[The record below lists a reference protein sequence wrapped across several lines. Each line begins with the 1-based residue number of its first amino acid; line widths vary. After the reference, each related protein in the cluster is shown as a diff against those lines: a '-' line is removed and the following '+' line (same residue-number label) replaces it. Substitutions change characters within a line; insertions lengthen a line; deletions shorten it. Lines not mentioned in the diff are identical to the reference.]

1 MTRSLITDPSVRGL
15 GLAALL
21 AGVALVAWA
30 ALLGMRV
37 RTKPDPCQTGMSGAF
52 GRCCAPGQR
61 QSGGS
66 CLGTPTVCPVGTRL
80 VTGKVR
86 GCVATQEKVSIA
98 GGSVLLGPTD
108 WDGASVRPARIV
120 TVRTF
125 HIDQAEVTEHRYAE
139 CARAG
144 MCKARPA
151 DVEPGLPVSG
161 IDAEA
166 AERFCAFAGG
176 RLPTSA
182 EWIFAASGEEGR
194 RFPWGAHGLVCR
206 RAAYGRESGPCSEGA
221 KGPDLAGIRSEGK
234 TPAGVLDLA
243 GNVAE
248 WTKDEDGRV
257 SLRGGSF
264 ASVLAAELKSW
275 AEQPPRV
282 SPRAGFRCAYAAE
295 GTSHVGSNFEPGH
308 GADAR

>member
-15 GLAALL
+15 GIAALL

-37 RTKPDPCQTGMSGAF
+37 RTKPDPCQTGMSGEL

-61 QSGGS
+61 STGGR
-66 CLGTPTVCPVGTRL
+66 CVGTPAYCPAGTRL
-80 VTGKVR
+80 VSGKVA
-86 GCVATQEKVSIA
+86 GCVVVPEKVLIA

-108 WDGASVRPARIV
+108 WDGASVRPTRIV
-120 TVRTF
+120 AVRTF
-125 HIDQAEVTEHRYAE
+125 QLDQAEVTEHRYAE

-144 MCKARPA
+144 MCKPRSAEA
-151 DVEPGLPVSG
+151 EPGLPVSG
-161 IDAEA
+161 IEVGD

-176 RLPTSA
+176 RLPTGA
-182 EWIFAASGEEGR
+182 EWIFAASGAEGR

-206 RAAYGRESGPCSEGA
+206 RAAYGRVSGPCSEGA
-221 KGPDLAGIRSEGK
+221 RGPDLAGIRSEGK

-248 WTKDEDGRV
+248 WTREDDGRV
-257 SLRGGSF
+257 SLRGGSY
-264 ASVLAAELKSW
+264 ASALAAELKSW
-275 AEQPPRV
+275 AEQPPKV
-282 SPRAGFRCAYAAE
+282 SAQAGFRCAY
-295 GTSHVGSNFEPGH
+295 TLP
-308 GADAR
+308 